1 MNAPEKGMN
10 VLWLSN
16 ILFPEPC
23 RMLGLP
29 EPVLGGWMYAGAQE
43 LMKAAPD
50 LKLAAVMFYPG
61 RTLRRLDGEAMTYYL
76 VPAPADMGVYRKEL
90 EACFRE
96 IRDIFSPDVVHIR
109 GSEYPH
115 SLAWVQACGAERTA
129 VSIQG
134 LSSVCAGFYMGGIPA
149 RELVKSVTFRDLLRR
164 DTLFAQQR
172 KIKARGKYE
181 RELFG
186 KVRHVI
192 GCTAWDRSHAWA
204 MNPAARYHVLQPTL
218 REPFYRHEWDA
229 GACEKHTIFLSQSH
243 YPLKG
248 FHKVVEALPLVLRH
262 YPDARVKVVGPDI
275 LSVPAWRRNGYAR
288 YLGNLMERLGVRDRF
303 RWLGRL
309 DAEQMCS
316 QFRKAHVFVCPSM
329 IENESN
335 SLGEAQMVGTPC
347 IAAYAGGMMDS
358 VSDGET
364 GFLYRFEETEML
376 AMLVC
381 RLFGDMDLCRR
392 ISFRGRQASL
402 ASHDR
407 SANAEQLKRIYGSIA
422 GDAGNGTEEHEG
434 KGREG
439 AACSN

>member
-1 MNAPEKGMN
+1 MN

-76 VPAPADMGVYRKEL
+76 VPAPADMGGYRKEL
-90 EACFRE
+90 EPCFRE
-96 IRDIFSPDVVHIR
+96 IRDMFGPDVVHIH

-134 LSSVCAGFYMGGIPA
+134 LSSVCAGFYLGGIPI

-186 KVRHVI
+186 RVRHVI
-192 GCTAWDRSHAWA
+192 GRTAWDRSHAWA

-229 GACEKHTIFLSQSH
+229 GTCEKHTVFLSQSH

-248 FHKVVEALPLVLRH
+248 LHKVVEALPLVLRH
-262 YPDARVKVVGPDI
+262 YPDARVKVAGPDI

-309 DAEQMCS
+309 DAEQMGS

-335 SLGEAQMVGTPC
+335 SLGEAQMVGTSC
-347 IAAYAGGMMDS
+347 IASYAGGMMDS

-392 ISFRGRQASL
+392 LSFRGRQASL
-402 ASHDR
+402 ERHDR

-422 GDAGNGTEEHEG
+422 GEAGNGTEEHEG